1 VRAQGEEIV
10 ETRESSS
17 TCTEVALCSYY
28 VLFSSCL
35 TLQPFDYWFRYF
47 NIFNCYVWDYCSGL
61 WRCPDLNQFFLDNSS
76 SRDGSND
83 RLHSILWTDLS
94 EETSQDMRI
103 HLIKSN
109 LRYTLSIT
117 HSAAFSGFATHFLRA
132 QQLNNPAA
140 APYSCSIISPDELTG
155 TNKVKYLEYLREVG
169 FSGLYS
175 FLTTFVNSLSTR
187 EAKKKKKQTNIN
199 SS

>member
-1 VRAQGEEIV
+1 MWDF
-10 ETRESSS
+10 
-17 TCTEVALCSYY
+17 CSA
-28 VLFSSCL
+28 
-35 TLQPFDYWFRYF
+35 
-47 NIFNCYVWDYCSGL
+47 L

-76 SRDGSND
+76 SRDSIND
-83 RLHSILWTDLS
+83 RLHSILWTDLT
-94 EETSQDMRI
+94 EETSHDMRI

-117 HSAAFSGFATHFLRA
+117 HGAAFSGFASHFLLA
-132 QQLNNPAA
+132 QQLNNPPAA
-140 APYSCSIISPDELTG
+140 LNASSNISPDELTG

-187 EAKKKKKQTNIN
+187 EAKKKKKQTNMN
-199 SS
+199 CS